1 MSNNELSPQG
11 NQNPLAK
18 ITGGDQARK
27 TREAYNAKASSDFY
41 GAVGWMIGFL
51 ITLFATGP
59 ILFYLA
65 RNASLETR
73 GAILAI
79 GFAIAWW
86 FNPLSLGALGY
97 IFSNVRSW
105 RWWTILGLMVWGFVN
120 VLISF
125 SIASETAR
133 AQVLRGLLIFFY
145 ILLGLLFL
153 YIQLRVFIWAAAGK
167 PVRFFF
173 GILGWAAFNG
183 LVYWAIV
190 NPEILNLILVVLG
203 FVFQI
208 VFALGFAVMQF
219 VAIFWFMSRSRVE
232 IIRPGDPKQIT
243 FDDYMGQPN
252 LLYTIP
258 EDGWTIHQWFIACR

>member
-41 GAVGWMIGFL
+41 GAVGGMIGFL

-86 FNPLSLGALGY
+86 FNPLSLGLRQCIDLFLDRLRDCPRTGFKGLVDFLLYFAGITIPIYSTPRFHLGGG
-97 IFSNVRSW
+97 W
-105 RWWTILGLMVWGFVN
+105 KTGTLLLWDLGLGC
-120 VLISF
+120 
-125 SIASETAR
+125 
-133 AQVLRGLLIFFY
+133 
-145 ILLGLLFL
+145 
-153 YIQLRVFIWAAAGK
+153 IQWVG
-167 PVRFFF
+167 
-173 GILGWAAFNG
+173 
-183 LVYWAIV
+183 
-190 NPEILNLILVVLG
+190 VLG
-203 FVFQI
+203 
-208 VFALGFAVMQF
+208 
-219 VAIFWFMSRSRVE
+219 
-232 IIRPGDPKQIT
+232 D
-243 FDDYMGQPN
+243 
-252 LLYTIP
+252 
-258 EDGWTIHQWFIACR
+258 C